1 MVLCVFPQTY
11 GAIPLSEHEKEKST
25 NEYSVDAPTIFLY
38 LGLQLMVILWINLMI
53 IFAINL
59 LMISQLIL
67 KYHRINVGDVHNTR
81 RIIY

>member
-1 MVLCVFPQTY
+1 
-11 GAIPLSEHEKEKST
+11 
-25 NEYSVDAPTIFLY
+25 
-38 LGLQLMVILWINLMI
+38 MVILWINLMI

-81 RIIY
+81 SLKALLHPSRYFKQPTTTLNAL